1 MSEKLSKISIDHDKD
16 EMNDLTIVH
25 PDESGV
31 VPTVAGGS
39 IQYDERAQ
47 RHMTAATFD
56 RLFEMDPNA
65 VIFELEEAERKAAEP
80 KPALKVLY

>member
-1 MSEKLSKISIDHDKD
+1 MSEQLSNISIDHDGD
-16 EMNDLTIVH
+16 EMNDLTIVDH
-25 PDESGV
+25 DESGV
-31 VPTVAGGS
+31 VPIVAGGS

-56 RLFEMDPNA
+56 RLLKMDPNA
-65 VIFELEEAERKAAEP
+65 VIFELEEAESKATEP

>member
-56 RLFEMDPNA
+56 RLMRMDPNA
-65 VIFELEEAERKAAEP
+65 VVFELEEAERKAAEP